1 MPQLTFEGDTHDEL
15 VLKVRRWLESTGGDQ
30 HMTPTEAVE
39 RAGELTKD
47 ALQVIAAAAP
57 AQVGSSDVM
66 KELTRRGHVATDRTT
81 RAVISGL
88 NALSDVTNGGLV
100 KKAEGA
106 RKSVVYE
113 MNAQVAKQ
121 LLKALRG

>member
-1 MPQLTFEGDTHDEL
+1 MPTLTFEGETHEEL
-15 VLKVRRWLESTGGDQ
+15 VLKVRRWLESTDGV
-30 HMTPTEAVE
+30 HHLSPAEAVE

-47 ALQVIAAAAP
+47 ALQVIASAAP
-57 AQVGSSDVM
+57 EQIASNEVI
-66 KELTRRGHVATDRTT
+66 KELTRRGYEATDITT
-81 RAVISGL
+81 RAVLSGL

-100 KKAEGA
+100 KRAEGA